1 MSQEDELRVELTRAR
16 GELLAVLAINQT
28 LRASRDVMTLYR
40 VLADQLGSLVRFDSL
55 FIALYLPETD
65 HMRFEYSVDE
75 GVVDDVIVERALDD
89 TPLNARIIRGR
100 RPVLID
106 DLDQDPARRSGKM
119 IPFGQV
125 EKRSR
130 AWLGVPMISGDE
142 VQGVLSVQSY
152 RPDAFGDADIDLLML
167 VSSQI
172 AVAIQNARLFRRLRR
187 TIAELSTPL
196 IPVAEGVLVLTL
208 IGTIDAERAQRTTE
222 QVLDAIV
229 ARQAEMLLIDV
240 TGVAKVDTFVVDQLL
255 KIIRATALLGAH
267 SSIVGISAALA
278 QTFVTLGLDLR
289 GLRIFSDLQSALAEI
304 LEQNYHNQH
313 RKNGN
318 F

>member
-1 MSQEDELRVELTRAR
+1 MSRDDELRAELTRAR
-16 GELLAVLAINQT
+16 AELLAVLAVNQA
-28 LRASRDVMTLYR
+28 LRASRDLMALYR
-40 VLADQLGSLVRFDSL
+40 VLATQLGSLIRFDSL
-55 FIALYLPETD
+55 FIGLYLPETD
-65 HMRFEYSVDE
+65 HIRFEYSVDE
-75 GVVDDVIVERALDD
+75 GMVDDEIVERALDD
-89 TPLNARIIRGR
+89 APLNARIIRGR
-100 RPVLID
+100 RPLLID

-130 AWLGVPMISGDE
+130 AWLGVPMIGGDE
-142 VQGVLSVQSY
+142 VQGVLSVQNY
-152 RPDAFGDADIDLLML
+152 RPSAFGDADIDLLML

-172 AVAIQNARLFRRLRR
+172 AIAIQNARLFRRLRR
-187 TIAELSTPL
+187 MIAELSTPL
-196 IPVAEGVLVLTL
+196 IPVADGVLVLPL

-229 ARQAEMLLIDV
+229 ARQAETLLIDV
-240 TGVAKVDTFVVDQLL
+240 TGVSKVDAFVVDQLL

-278 QTFVTLGLDLR
+278 QTFVALGFDLR
-289 GLRIFSDLQSALAEI
+289 GLRTYSDLQSALAEI
-304 LEQNYHNQH
+304 LAQNYHSE
-313 RKNGN
+313 RRENGN

>member
-1 MSQEDELRVELTRAR
+1 MSHEDDLRAELTRAR
-16 GELLAVLAINQT
+16 AELLAVLAVNQA
-28 LRASRDVMTLYR
+28 LRATRDLMALYR
-40 VLADQLGSLVRFDSL
+40 VLAAQLGSLIRFDSL
-55 FIALYLPETD
+55 FIGLYLPETD
-65 HMRFEYSVDE
+65 HVRFEYSIDE
-75 GVVDDVIVERALDD
+75 GVVDDEIVERALDD

-100 RPVLID
+100 RPLLID
-106 DLDQDPARRSGKM
+106 DLDQDPARQSGKL

-142 VQGVLSVQSY
+142 VQGVLSIQSY
-152 RPDAFGDADIDLLML
+152 QPSAFGDADIDLLML

-172 AVAIQNARLFRRLRR
+172 SVAIQNARLFRRLRR

-196 IPVAEGVLVLTL
+196 IPVAEGVLVLPL

-229 ARQAEMLLIDV
+229 ARQAETLLIDV
-240 TGVAKVDTFVVDQLL
+240 TGVAKVDAFVIDQLL

-267 SSIVGISAALA
+267 SSIVGISAELA
-278 QTFVTLGLDLR
+278 QTFVTLGLDVH
-289 GLRIFSDLQSALAEI
+289 GLQTFSDLQSALAEI
-304 LEQNYHNQH
+304 LVKHY
-313 RKNGN
+313 NGAYRGSRN
-318 F
+318 L

>member
-1 MSQEDELRVELTRAR
+1 MSHEDDLRAELTRAR
-16 GELLAVLAINQT
+16 AELLAVLAINQA
-28 LRASRDVMTLYR
+28 LRATRDATALYQ
-40 VLADQLGSLVRFDSL
+40 VLAAQLGSLIRFDSL

-65 HMRFEYSVDE
+65 HVRFEYSIDE
-75 GVVDDVIVERALDD
+75 GVIDNELIERALDD
-89 TPLNARIIRGR
+89 TPLNARIIRGQ
-100 RPVLID
+100 RPLLID
-106 DLDQDPARRSGKM
+106 DLDLDPARQSGKM
-119 IPFGQV
+119 IPFGQI

-142 VQGVLSVQSY
+142 VQGVLSIQSY
-152 RPDAFGDADIDLLML
+152 QPGAFGAADIELLML

-196 IPVAEGVLVLTL
+196 IPVAEGVLVLPL
-208 IGTIDAERAQRTTE
+208 IGTIDADRAQRTTE
-222 QVLDAIV
+222 QVLEAIV
-229 ARQAEMLLIDV
+229 ARQAETLLIDV
-240 TGVAKVDTFVVDQLL
+240 TGVAKVDAFVVDQLL

-278 QTFVTLGLDLR
+278 QTFVALGFDLR
-289 GLRIFSDLQSALAEI
+289 GLRTYSDLQSALAEI
-304 LEQNYHNQH
+304 LAQNYHSE
-313 RKNGN
+313 RRENGN